1 VNRQTHKLKIDT
13 EHFADVVAGKK
24 RSEVRYNDRD
34 YKSNDLLVLQEFD
47 GEKLTG
53 NELRVVITHVLK
65 GGQYGIANEYVVLS
79 IREDTE
85 YV

>member
-1 VNRQTHKLKIDT
+1 MNRQTHKLKIDT

-24 RSEVRYNDRD
+24 RSEVRYNDRS
-34 YKSNDLLVLQEFD
+34 YKSNDLLILQEFD
-47 GEKLTG
+47 GDKLTG
-53 NELRVVITHVLK
+53 NEQRVVITHVLK
-65 GGQYGIANEYVVLS
+65 GGQHGIANEYVVLS